1 EGSAEMGE
9 NTRLLERDRERHY
22 ADMEAEK
29 RAFEEHMRTQR
40 QELARERE
48 QMRQDLAA
56 DRLARNNA
64 LGEQRRMQKQIAE
77 DHLHLLKRVPS
88 GAAAGGQPRAEDLSP
103 ARLREL
109 AMQDL
114 SHRRP
119 AQKSAEPAG
128 LPGSSETEV
137 HRLQDM
143 TPEELRRLAAQDA
156 IRMDANL
163 PPPSPKSPPLLI
175 IPPPKPSSP
184 KMVTPPKAATPEPP
198 KAATPEPELTA
209 APALETEEP
218 PAQSLMDR
226 DTVQDEVQ
234 GEVQHEVQATVQA
247 KVQDEVQE
255 KVQNEVQNE
264 VQDEVQDRKEE
275 EGGDEDEEEEEDV
288 SFDMV
293 FEMDIALFD
302 DPDYKQKF
310 EDEYI
315 ANMAASAGIDLSA
328 VKLTGI
334 RAGSVIVGTQMAV
347 KGKGAADALAG
358 KLESDSAS
366 MLAGSAMLSKIPVA
380 AANMVRVQK
389 PKPPASLDSA
399 REEEEESEEEA
410 ESEATS
416 GSDDDDTDSLAG
428 KTREELL
435 EELKELCREQLE
447 GDLTMSGDAM
457 EEAVEDK
464 FRGMNT
470 EPMSHNELRALIRVR
485 LGDPCARW
493 RVSQDGSS

>member
-1 EGSAEMGE
+1 MYRDLDRPPSGSSRSSKKKPATVDKIFNTVAAKKKRKVKTKTDDPARPLLPARQTWTPPALEEAEGSAEMGE

-334 RAGSVIVGTQMAV
+334 RAGE
-347 KGKGAADALAG
+347 AACLDQHRIACVTLLSDAH
-358 KLESDSAS
+358 SC
-366 MLAGSAMLSKIPVA
+366 P
-380 AANMVRVQK
+380 
-389 PKPPASLDSA
+389 
-399 REEEEESEEEA
+399 
-410 ESEATS
+410 
-416 GSDDDDTDSLAG
+416 
-428 KTREELL
+428 
-435 EELKELCREQLE
+435 
-447 GDLTMSGDAM
+447 
-457 EEAVEDK
+457 
-464 FRGMNT
+464 
-470 EPMSHNELRALIRVR
+470 
-485 LGDPCARW
+485 
-493 RVSQDGSS
+493 